1 MARLLANGHTLRAFD
16 HAFLH
21 RERAFQSD
29 ARRPRSHDAALF
41 SLARALVFF
50 TGFCEIAGAVG
61 LLFSLTRRAAGFA
74 LILFFIA
81 VFPANVRAARS
92 AVTLRGKPATA
103 LWLRAPCSSSSYS
116 SRGGSPAN
124 LVSMHT
130 DVSRNPKPEAL
141 LR

>member
-74 LILFFIA
+74 SFY
-81 VFPANVRAARS
+81 S
-92 AVTLRGKPATA
+92 SS
-103 LWLRAPCSSSSYS
+103 PCSQPTSAPRVQPLLSAGNQPLRSGCAPHAAPLHIPRVVGLPLTSVPCTLVYFAIRRRRHSS
-116 SRGGSPAN
+116 G
-124 LVSMHT
+124 
-130 DVSRNPKPEAL
+130 
-141 LR
+141 